1 MERTADISKISI
13 EGTADRTA
21 DMVAERTADR
31 TAEREADRTA
41 ERESVDDDGVA
52 RELERMGLC

>member
-31 TAEREADRTA
+31 EADRTA
-41 ERESVDDDGVA
+41 EREAVDDDGVA

>member
-21 DMVAERTADR
+21 DMVAERIADR
-31 TAEREADRTA
+31 TAEREA
-41 ERESVDDDGVA
+41 VDDDGVA